1 MQTKLTL
8 ILLLSLYQLSKSESD
23 YCAEKF
29 DSHVGYYCRNLYI
42 NSTHN
47 CAYSNGKCDYNYIS
61 CTSYQGTDEST
72 CKNIIL
78 SNNYKKCILDETNEN
93 KCTEVSKDCD
103 DYASGL
109 TCSSLNAGT
118 GKRCVSN
125 NDNDHKCEAHYDLCA
140 DFRDGVDKIKC
151 EANIPSDSSKK
162 CEWDSTNNIC
172 KDVDKKCT
180 DYTSLTP
187 HGGCSSLK
195 TSDDTK
201 KICISSSSGIGCT
214 EQYMTCKLYNENESS
229 KSKTACE
236 TIQIYSGGSFDDS
249 KKCSFSGT
257 TCSTKDKSCED
268 ISSIDGC
275 YNFVPK
281 DKDKICIYSDG
292 ECKEQYK
299 TCELYNTK
307 ATSKNQADC
316 LSLKIYSDTDEYFD
330 DSKICSYA
338 GTTCSSRDKTC
349 EDLEEKECE
358 VFKPKDS
365 NKICILSGSNCKSQY
380 KTCELYN
387 ENASSKNENDCLS
400 LKIYSDTDGDFDNSK
415 ICTYSG
421 TTCSSR
427 DKTCEDL
434 EEDECEDFK
443 PKDSDMICILSG
455 GKCKS
460 QYKTCELY
468 NNKVSSKNEADCLS
482 LKIYSDL
489 ENYFDD
495 SQICTYSS
503 GTCSSRDKLC
513 SDIKDESNCEN
524 FKPKDTDLIC
534 IFDGGKCKSQY
545 KTCELYNLKAET
557 KSESECTALHI
568 YINGK
573 FDTSSE
579 CVYDS
584 VSQECSTS
592 KKPCSSFTSSS
603 CSSHIPND
611 SNKKCAFINNEC
623 VEQYKTCELY
633 DTNAANKN
641 SQDCQNISPYHT
653 DYDSLDNESE
663 CVFTDSHCTRK
674 SKDCSEI
681 SGSTTCIYHTLDD
694 SNKRCIYDN
703 GQCKEV
709 YKSCSEYNSASN
721 KNEAGCKGITVYNYY
736 GGINYNKKCIYE
748 DKTCQEKTLS
758 ECSDYE
764 SGMNE
769 YYCRNI
775 PSKSY
780 KKCVF
785 ENNKCL
791 EEFTDC
797 PGNSEGISEEKCR
810 SIEPSDGYH
819 KCTMDGN
826 KKCVSTLKSCTE
838 YKGTSYDICEYELT
852 HGENK
857 KCFYENGKCIERY
870 IYCSSY
876 TGNNKDECEA
886 IIPYKEGTT
895 TTSLSS
901 THKCAMETTGCTLKD
916 KGCEEASGSNQCSQ
930 INSNLKSKNILD
942 SNKKCKYANNQCL
955 EQYTDCDAYSK
966 SGAAVEKDICE
977 AIILENDASAKCE
990 FVSGTS
996 ANTCVKKNKV
1006 CSDIKVDDYKDYCP
1020 SITLSLGK
1028 KCSYS
1033 NSACKESNM
1042 SCKELE
1048 NNSGVNED
1056 ICSAATTS
1064 DSNKK
1069 KCVLKSDNSGCQE
1082 TDKPSSTGNFGP
1094 EIKFS
1099 LLVMIISLLL

>member
-29 DSHVGYYCRNLYI
+29 DSHVGYYCKNLYI

-61 CTSYQGTDEST
+61 CTSYQGTDESI

-103 DYASGL
+103 DYESGL

-125 NDNDHKCEAHYDLCA
+125 NDNDHKCEAHYNLCA
-140 DFRDGVDKIKC
+140 NFRDGVDKIKC

-187 HGGCSSLK
+187 YGGCSSLK

-214 EQYMTCKLYNENESS
+214 EQYMTCELYNENESS

-249 KKCSFSGT
+249 KKCSFSGN

-281 DKDKICIYSDG
+281 DKDKICIYSNR

-316 LSLKIYSDTDEYFD
+316 LSLKIYSDTDGDFD

-349 EDLEEKECE
+349 EDLEEE
-358 VFKPKDS
+358 
-365 NKICILSGSNCKSQY
+365 
-380 KTCELYN
+380 
-387 ENASSKNENDCLS
+387 
-400 LKIYSDTDGDFDNSK
+400 
-415 ICTYSG
+415 
-421 TTCSSR
+421 
-427 DKTCEDL
+427 
-434 EEDECEDFK
+434 ECEDFK
-443 PKDSDMICILSG
+443 PKDRDMICILSG

-482 LKIYSDL
+482 LKIYSDY

-534 IFDGGKCKSQY
+534 IFDGGQCKSQY
-545 KTCELYNLKAET
+545 KTCELYNEKAET

-584 VSQECSTS
+584 DSQICSTS

-633 DTNAANKN
+633 DTYAANKN
-641 SQDCQNISPYHT
+641 SQDCQNISPYRT
-653 DYDSLDNESE
+653 GYDSLDNESR

-694 SNKRCIYDN
+694 NNKRCIYDN

-709 YKSCSEYNSASN
+709 YKSCSAYNFASN
-721 KNEAGCKGITVYNYY
+721 KNEAGCKGITVYNYN
-736 GGINYNKKCIYE
+736 GGINYNIKCIYE
-748 DKTCQEKTLS
+748 EETCQEKTLS

-791 EEFTDC
+791 EEFTNC
-797 PGNSEGISEEKCR
+797 PGNSEDISEEKCR

-819 KCTMDGN
+819 KCTMDEN
-826 KKCVSTLKSCTE
+826 NKCVSTLKSCTE
-838 YKGTSYDICEYELT
+838 YKGTYYYYCENYLT

-857 KCFYENGKCIERY
+857 KCFYENEKCIERY

-901 THKCAMETTGCTLKD
+901 THKCVMETTGCTLKD
-916 KGCEEASGSNQCSQ
+916 KGCEEASDSNQCSQ
-930 INSNLKSKNILD
+930 INSNLRSKNILD
-942 SNKKCKYANNQCL
+942 SNKKCKYDNNQCF
-955 EQYTDCDAYSK
+955 EQYIDCDAYSK
-966 SGAAVEKDICE
+966 SRATVEKDICE

>member
-29 DSHVGYYCRNLYI
+29 DSHVGYYCKNLYI

-61 CTSYQGTDEST
+61 CTSYQGTDESI

-109 TCSSLNAGT
+109 TCSLLNAGT

-187 HGGCSSLK
+187 YRGCSTLK

-201 KICISSSSGIGCT
+201 RICISSSSGIGCI
-214 EQYMTCKLYNENESS
+214 EQYMTCELYNENESS

-249 KKCSFSGT
+249 KKCSFSSN

-275 YNFVPK
+275 YDFVPK

-316 LSLKIYSDTDEYFD
+316 LSLKIY
-330 DSKICSYA
+330 
-338 GTTCSSRDKTC
+338 
-349 EDLEEKECE
+349 
-358 VFKPKDS
+358 
-365 NKICILSGSNCKSQY
+365 
-380 KTCELYN
+380 
-387 ENASSKNENDCLS
+387 
-400 LKIYSDTDGDFDNSK
+400 TDGDFDNSK

-434 EEDECEDFK
+434 EEEECEDFK
-443 PKDSDMICILSG
+443 PKDRDMICILSG

-468 NNKVSSKNEADCLS
+468 NNKVSSKNQADCLS
-482 LKIYSDL
+482 LKIYSDY

-534 IFDGGKCKSQY
+534 IFDGGQCKSQY
-545 KTCELYNLKAET
+545 KTCELYNEKAET

-568 YINGK
+568 YVNGK

-584 VSQECSTS
+584 DSQICSTS

-611 SNKKCAFINNEC
+611 SNKKCAFINNAC

-633 DTNAANKN
+633 DTYAANKN
-641 SQDCQNISPYHT
+641 SQDCQNISPYRT
-653 DYDSLDNESE
+653 GYDSLDNESR

-694 SNKRCIYDN
+694 NNKRCIYDN

-709 YKSCSEYNSASN
+709 YKSCSAYNSASN
-721 KNEAGCKGITVYNYY
+721 KNEAGCKGITVYNYN
-736 GGINYNKKCIYE
+736 GGINYNIKCIYE
-748 DKTCQEKTLS
+748 EETCQEKTLS

-791 EEFTDC
+791 EEFTNC
-797 PGNSEGISEEKCR
+797 PGNYEDISEEKCR
-810 SIEPSDGYH
+810 SIELSDGYH
-819 KCTMDGN
+819 KCTMDEN
-826 KKCVSTLKSCTE
+826 NKCVSTLKSCTE
-838 YKGTSYDICEYELT
+838 YKGTYYYYCENYLT

-857 KCFYENGKCIERY
+857 KCFYENEKCIERY

-886 IIPYKEGTT
+886 IIPYKEGST

-901 THKCAMETTGCTLKD
+901 TYKCVMETTGCTLKE
-916 KGCEEASGSNQCSQ
+916 KGCEDASDSYQCSE
-930 INSNLKSKNILD
+930 INRNLKNINILD

-966 SGAAVEKDICE
+966 SGATVEKDICE

>member
-23 YCAEKF
+23 YCAQQF

-61 CTSYQGTDEST
+61 CTSYQGTDESI

-180 DYTSLTP
+180 DYTFLTP

-275 YNFVPK
+275 YDFVPK

-316 LSLKIYSDTDEYFD
+316 LSLKIYSDIDGDFD
-330 DSKICSYA
+330 DSKICSYSSN
-338 GTTCSSRDKTC
+338 TCSSRDKTC

-387 ENASSKNENDCLS
+387 EKASSKNENDCLS

-434 EEDECEDFK
+434 EEEECEDFK

-482 LKIYSDL
+482 LKIYSDSQ
-489 ENYFDD
+489 NYFDD

-633 DTNAANKN
+633 DKNAANKN
-641 SQDCQNISPYHT
+641 SQDCQNISPYLT

-681 SGSTTCIYHTLDD
+681 SGSTICIYHTLDD

-709 YKSCSEYNSASN
+709 YKSCSSYNSASN
-721 KNEAGCKGITVYNYY
+721 KNEAGCKGITLYDSY
-736 GGINYNKKCIYE
+736 GDINYNIKCIYE
-748 DKTCQEKTLS
+748 GETCQEKILS

-791 EEFTDC
+791 EEFTNC
-797 PGNSEGISEEKCR
+797 PGNYEDISEEKCR

-819 KCTMDGN
+819 KCKMDESN
-826 KKCVSTLKSCTE
+826 KCVSALKSCTE
-838 YKGTSYDICEYELT
+838 YKGTSYYICKYELT

-857 KCFYENGKCIERY
+857 KCFYENEKCIERY

-895 TTSLSS
+895 PTSLSS
-901 THKCAMETTGCTLKD
+901 THKCVMETTGCTLKD
-916 KGCEEASGSNQCSQ
+916 KGCEEASDSNQCSQ
-930 INSNLKSKNILD
+930 INSNLRSKNILD
-942 SNKKCKYANNQCL
+942 SNKKCKYDNNQCF
-955 EQYTDCDAYSK
+955 EQYIDCDAYSK
-966 SGAAVEKDICE
+966 SRATVEKDICE

-1082 TDKPSSTGNFGP
+1082 TDKPSSKGNFGP

>member
-29 DSHVGYYCRNLYI
+29 DSHVGYYCKNLYI

-61 CTSYQGTDEST
+61 CTSYQGTDESI

-103 DYASGL
+103 DYESGL

-125 NDNDHKCEAHYDLCA
+125 NDNDHKCEAHYNLCA
-140 DFRDGVDKIKC
+140 NFRDGVDEIKC
-151 EANIPSDSSKK
+151 EANIPSDFSKK
-162 CEWDSTNNIC
+162 CEWDSTNKIC

-187 HGGCSSLK
+187 NGGCSTLK

-201 KICISSSSGIGCT
+201 RICISSSSGIGCI
-214 EQYMTCKLYNENESS
+214 EQYMTCELYNENESS

-249 KKCSFSGT
+249 KKCSFSSN

-281 DKDKICIYSDG
+281 DKDKICIYSDR

-316 LSLKIYSDTDEYFD
+316 LSLKIYSDTDGDFD

-349 EDLEEKECE
+349 EDLEEE
-358 VFKPKDS
+358 
-365 NKICILSGSNCKSQY
+365 
-380 KTCELYN
+380 
-387 ENASSKNENDCLS
+387 
-400 LKIYSDTDGDFDNSK
+400 
-415 ICTYSG
+415 
-421 TTCSSR
+421 
-427 DKTCEDL
+427 
-434 EEDECEDFK
+434 ECEDFK
-443 PKDSDMICILSG
+443 PKDRDMICILSG

-482 LKIYSDL
+482 LKIYSDY

-534 IFDGGKCKSQY
+534 IFDGGQCKSQY
-545 KTCELYNLKAET
+545 KTCELYNEKAET

-584 VSQECSTS
+584 DSQICSTS

-611 SNKKCAFINNEC
+611 SNKKCAFINNAC

-653 DYDSLDNESE
+653 DYDSLDNESG

-694 SNKRCIYDN
+694 NNKRCIYDN

-709 YKSCSEYNSASN
+709 YKSCSAYNSASN

-736 GGINYNKKCIYE
+736 GGIDYNKKCIYE
-748 DKTCQEKTLS
+748 EETCQEKTLS

-791 EEFTDC
+791 EEFTNC
-797 PGNSEGISEEKCR
+797 PGNYEDISEEKCR

-819 KCTMDGN
+819 KCTMDEN
-826 KKCVSTLKSCTE
+826 NKCVSTLKSCTE
-838 YKGTSYDICEYELT
+838 YTGTYYYYCENYLT

-857 KCFYENGKCIERY
+857 KCFYENEKCIERY

-886 IIPYKEGTT
+886 IIPYKEGST

-901 THKCAMETTGCTLKD
+901 TYKCVMETTGCTLKE
-916 KGCEEASGSNQCSQ
+916 KGCEDASGSNQCSQ

-942 SNKKCKYANNQCL
+942 SNKKCKYDNNQCF
-955 EQYTDCDAYSK
+955 EQYIDCDAYSK
-966 SGAAVEKDICE
+966 SGATVEKDICE

>member
-23 YCAEKF
+23 YCAQQF
-29 DSHVGYYCRNLYI
+29 DSHVSSYCRNLYI

-61 CTSYQGTDEST
+61 CTSYQGTDESI

-78 SNNYKKCILDETNEN
+78 SNNYKKCILEETNEN

-125 NDNDHKCEAHYDLCA
+125 NDNDHKCEAHYNLCA
-140 DFRDGVDKIKC
+140 NFRDGVDKIKC

-214 EQYMTCKLYNENESS
+214 EQYMTCELYNENESS

-249 KKCSFSGT
+249 KKCSFSGN
-257 TCSTKDKSCED
+257 TCSTKDKSCKD
-268 ISSIDGC
+268 ILSIDGC
-275 YNFVPK
+275 YHFVLR
-281 DKDKICIYSDG
+281 DKDKICIYSDR

-316 LSLKIYSDTDEYFD
+316 LSLKIY
-330 DSKICSYA
+330 
-338 GTTCSSRDKTC
+338 
-349 EDLEEKECE
+349 
-358 VFKPKDS
+358 
-365 NKICILSGSNCKSQY
+365 
-380 KTCELYN
+380 
-387 ENASSKNENDCLS
+387 
-400 LKIYSDTDGDFDNSK
+400 TDGDFDNSK

-482 LKIYSDL
+482 LKIYSDY

-534 IFDGGKCKSQY
+534 IFDGGQCKSQY
-545 KTCELYNLKAET
+545 KTCELYNQKAET

-568 YINGK
+568 YINGI

-584 VSQECSTS
+584 VSQICSTS

-653 DYDSLDNESE
+653 DSDSLDNESR

-694 SNKRCIYDN
+694 GNKRCIYDN

-709 YKSCSEYNSASN
+709 YKSCSAYNSASN
-721 KNEAGCKGITVYNYY
+721 KNEAGCKGITVYDSY
-736 GGINYNKKCIYE
+736 GDINYNIKCIYE

-797 PGNSEGISEEKCR
+797 PGNSEDISEEKCR

-819 KCTMDGN
+819 KCTMDEN
-826 KKCVSTLKSCTE
+826 NKCVSTLKSCTE
-838 YKGTSYDICEYELT
+838 YKGTSNYICEYELT

-886 IIPYKEGTT
+886 IIPYKEGST

-901 THKCAMETTGCTLKD
+901 TYKCVMETTGCTLKE
-916 KGCEEASGSNQCSQ
+916 KGCDEASDLYQCSD
-930 INSNLKSKNILD
+930 INRNLKNINILD

-966 SGAAVEKDICE
+966 SGATVEKDICE

-1048 NNSGVNED
+1048 NNSRVNED

-1082 TDKPSSTGNFGP
+1082 TDKPSSKGNFGP

>member
-23 YCAEKF
+23 SCAEKF

-61 CTSYQGTDEST
+61 CTSYQGTDESI

-103 DYASGL
+103 DYESGL

-125 NDNDHKCEAHYDLCA
+125 NDNDHKCEAHYNLCA
-140 DFRDGVDKIKC
+140 NFRDGVDKIKC

-187 HGGCSSLK
+187 YRGCSTLK

-201 KICISSSSGIGCT
+201 RICISSSSGIGCI
-214 EQYMTCKLYNENESS
+214 EQYMTCELYNENESS

-249 KKCSFSGT
+249 KKCSFSSN

-281 DKDKICIYSDG
+281 DKDKICIYSDR

-316 LSLKIYSDTDEYFD
+316 LSLKIYSDTDGDFD

-349 EDLEEKECE
+349 EDLEEE
-358 VFKPKDS
+358 
-365 NKICILSGSNCKSQY
+365 
-380 KTCELYN
+380 
-387 ENASSKNENDCLS
+387 
-400 LKIYSDTDGDFDNSK
+400 
-415 ICTYSG
+415 
-421 TTCSSR
+421 
-427 DKTCEDL
+427 
-434 EEDECEDFK
+434 ECEDFK
-443 PKDSDMICILSG
+443 PKDRDMICILSG

-468 NNKVSSKNEADCLS
+468 NNKVSSKNENDCLS
-482 LKIYSDL
+482 LKIYSDTDGD
-489 ENYFDD
+489 FDD

-534 IFDGGKCKSQY
+534 IFDGGQCKSQY
-545 KTCELYNLKAET
+545 KTCELYNEKAET

-584 VSQECSTS
+584 VNQICSTS

-611 SNKKCAFINNEC
+611 SNKKCAFINNAC

-633 DTNAANKN
+633 DTYAANKN
-641 SQDCQNISPYHT
+641 SQDCQNISPYRT
-653 DYDSLDNESE
+653 GYDSLDNESR

-694 SNKRCIYDN
+694 NNKRCIYDN

-709 YKSCSEYNSASN
+709 YKSCSAYNFASN
-721 KNEAGCKGITVYNYY
+721 KNEAGCKGITVYNYN
-736 GGINYNKKCIYE
+736 GGINYNIKCIYE
-748 DKTCQEKTLS
+748 EETCQEKTLS

-797 PGNSEGISEEKCR
+797 PGNSEDISEEKCR

-819 KCTMDGN
+819 KCTMDEN
-826 KKCVSTLKSCTE
+826 NKCVSTLKSCTE
-838 YKGTSYDICEYELT
+838 YKGTYYYYCENYLT

-857 KCFYENGKCIERY
+857 KCFYENEKCIERY

-886 IIPYKEGTT
+886 IIPYKEGST

-901 THKCAMETTGCTLKD
+901 TYKCVMETTGCTLKE
-916 KGCEEASGSNQCSQ
+916 KGCEDASGSNQCSQ

-942 SNKKCKYANNQCL
+942 SNKKCKYDNNQCF
-955 EQYTDCDAYSK
+955 EQYIDCDAYSK
-966 SGAAVEKDICE
+966 SGATVEKDICE

-1082 TDKPSSTGNFGP
+1082 TDKPSSKGNFGP

>member
-23 YCAEKF
+23 SCAEKF

-61 CTSYQGTDEST
+61 CTSYQGTDESI

-103 DYASGL
+103 DYESGL

-125 NDNDHKCEAHYDLCA
+125 NDNDHKCEAHYNLCA
-140 DFRDGVDKIKC
+140 NFRDGVDKIKC

-187 HGGCSSLK
+187 YRGCSTLK

-201 KICISSSSGIGCT
+201 RICISSSSGIGCI
-214 EQYMTCKLYNENESS
+214 EQYMTCELYNENESS

-249 KKCSFSGT
+249 KKCSFSSN

-281 DKDKICIYSDG
+281 DKDKICIYSDR

-316 LSLKIYSDTDEYFD
+316 LSLKIYSDTDGDFD

-349 EDLEEKECE
+349 EDLEEE
-358 VFKPKDS
+358 
-365 NKICILSGSNCKSQY
+365 
-380 KTCELYN
+380 
-387 ENASSKNENDCLS
+387 
-400 LKIYSDTDGDFDNSK
+400 
-415 ICTYSG
+415 
-421 TTCSSR
+421 
-427 DKTCEDL
+427 
-434 EEDECEDFK
+434 ECEDFK
-443 PKDSDMICILSG
+443 PKDRDMICILSG

-482 LKIYSDL
+482 LKIYSDY

-534 IFDGGKCKSQY
+534 IFDGGQCKSQY
-545 KTCELYNLKAET
+545 KTCELYNEKAET

-568 YINGK
+568 YVNGK

-584 VSQECSTS
+584 DSQICSTS

-611 SNKKCAFINNEC
+611 SNKKCAFINNAC

-633 DTNAANKN
+633 DTYAANKN
-641 SQDCQNISPYHT
+641 SQDCQNISPYRT
-653 DYDSLDNESE
+653 GYDSLDNESR

-694 SNKRCIYDN
+694 NNKRCIYDN

-709 YKSCSEYNSASN
+709 YKSCSAYNFASN
-721 KNEAGCKGITVYNYY
+721 KNEAGCKGITLYDSY
-736 GGINYNKKCIYE
+736 GDINYNIKCIYE
-748 DKTCQEKTLS
+748 GETCQEKTLS

-791 EEFTDC
+791 EEFTNC
-797 PGNSEGISEEKCR
+797 PGNYEDISEEKCR
-810 SIEPSDGYH
+810 SIELSDGYH
-819 KCTMDGN
+819 KCTMDEN
-826 KKCVSTLKSCTE
+826 NKCVSTLKSCTE
-838 YKGTSYDICEYELT
+838 YKGTYYYYCENYLT

-857 KCFYENGKCIERY
+857 KCFYENEKCIERY

-886 IIPYKEGTT
+886 IIPYEEGST

-916 KGCEEASGSNQCSQ
+916 KGCEEASGSYQCSQ

-942 SNKKCKYANNQCL
+942 SNKKCKYDNNQCF
-955 EQYTDCDAYSK
+955 EQYIDCDAYSK
-966 SGAAVEKDICE
+966 SGATVEKDICE
-977 AIILENDASAKCE
+977 AIILENDANAKCE

>member
-23 YCAEKF
+23 YCTEQF
-29 DSHVGYYCRNLYI
+29 DSHVGYICGNLNI

-125 NDNDHKCEAHYDLCA
+125 NDNDHKCEAHYNLCA
-140 DFRDGVDKIKC
+140 NFRDGVDKIKC
-151 EANIPSDSSKK
+151 EANIPYDFSKK

-187 HGGCSSLK
+187 NGGCSTLK

-201 KICISSSSGIGCT
+201 RICIASSSGIGCI
-214 EQYMTCKLYNENESS
+214 EQYMTCELYNENESS

-275 YNFVPK
+275 YDFVPK

-316 LSLKIYSDTDEYFD
+316 LSLKIYSDTQ
-330 DSKICSYA
+330 
-338 GTTCSSRDKTC
+338 
-349 EDLEEKECE
+349 
-358 VFKPKDS
+358 
-365 NKICILSGSNCKSQY
+365 KS
-380 KTCELYN
+380 
-387 ENASSKNENDCLS
+387 
-400 LKIYSDTDGDFDNSK
+400 FDNSK

-434 EEDECEDFK
+434 EEEECEDFK
-443 PKDSDMICILSG
+443 PKDRDMICILSG

-584 VSQECSTS
+584 VNQICSTS

-611 SNKKCAFINNEC
+611 SNKKCAFINNVC

-653 DYDSLDNESE
+653 DSDSLDNESE

-681 SGSTTCIYHTLDD
+681 SGSYTCFSHTLDD
-694 SNKRCIYDN
+694 RNKRCIYDN

-709 YKSCSEYNSASN
+709 YKSCSAYNSASN
-721 KNEAGCKGITVYNYY
+721 KNEAGCKGITVYYSY

-748 DKTCQEKTLS
+748 EETCQEKTLS

-797 PGNSEGISEEKCR
+797 PGNSEDISEEKCR

-819 KCTMDGN
+819 KCAMDEN
-826 KKCVSTLKSCTE
+826 NKCVSTLKSCTE
-838 YKGTSYDICEYELT
+838 YKGTSYYICKYELT

-857 KCFYENGKCIERY
+857 KCFYENEKCIERY

-886 IIPYKEGTT
+886 IIPYKEGST

-901 THKCAMETTGCTLKD
+901 TYKCVMETTGCTLKE
-916 KGCEEASGSNQCSQ
+916 KGCDEASDSYQCSE
-930 INSNLKSKNILD
+930 INRNLKNINILD

-966 SGAAVEKDICE
+966 SGATVEKDICE

-1082 TDKPSSTGNFGP
+1082 TDKPSSKGNFGP

-1099 LLVMIISLLL
+1099 LLVVIISLLL

>member
-23 YCAEKF
+23 YCAQQF

-61 CTSYQGTDEST
+61 CTSYQGTDESI

-78 SNNYKKCILDETNEN
+78 SNNYKKCIIDETNEN

-187 HGGCSSLK
+187 YSVCRSLK

-214 EQYMTCKLYNENESS
+214 EQYMTCELYNENESS

-249 KKCSFSGT
+249 KKCSFSGD

-275 YNFVPK
+275 YYFVPK

-316 LSLKIYSDTDEYFD
+316 LSLKIYSDTQ
-330 DSKICSYA
+330 
-338 GTTCSSRDKTC
+338 
-349 EDLEEKECE
+349 
-358 VFKPKDS
+358 
-365 NKICILSGSNCKSQY
+365 KS
-380 KTCELYN
+380 
-387 ENASSKNENDCLS
+387 
-400 LKIYSDTDGDFDNSK
+400 FDNSK

-513 SDIKDESNCEN
+513 SDITDESNCEN

-534 IFDGGKCKSQY
+534 IFDGGQCKSQY
-545 KTCELYNLKAET
+545 KTCELYNQKAET

-584 VSQECSTS
+584 VNQICSTS

-641 SQDCQNISPYHT
+641 SEDCQNISPYYT
-653 DYDSLDNESE
+653 DYDSLDNESR

-681 SGSTTCIYHTLDD
+681 SGSTTCISHTLDD

-709 YKSCSEYNSASN
+709 YKSCSAYNSASN
-721 KNEAGCKGITVYNYY
+721 KNEAGCKGITVYYSY

-748 DKTCQEKTLS
+748 EETCQEKTLS

-797 PGNSEGISEEKCR
+797 PGNSEDISEEKCR

-819 KCTMDGN
+819 KCKMDESN
-826 KKCVSTLKSCTE
+826 KCVSALKSCTE
-838 YKGTSYDICEYELT
+838 YNGTSYYICEYDLT

-901 THKCAMETTGCTLKD
+901 THKCVMETTGCTLKE
-916 KGCEEASGSNQCSQ
+916 KGCEDASGSYQCRQ

-942 SNKKCKYANNQCL
+942 SNKKCKYDNNQCF
-955 EQYTDCDAYSK
+955 EQYIDCDAYSK
-966 SGAAVEKDICE
+966 SGATVEKDICE

-996 ANTCVKKNKV
+996 ANTCVKRNKV

-1020 SITLSLGK
+1020 SIPLSLGK

-1082 TDKPSSTGNFGP
+1082 TDKPSSKGNFGP

-1099 LLVMIISLLL
+1099 LLVVIISLLL

>member
-29 DSHVGYYCRNLYI
+29 DSHVGYYCKNLYI

-61 CTSYQGTDEST
+61 CTSYQGTDESI

-103 DYASGL
+103 DYESGL

-125 NDNDHKCEAHYDLCA
+125 NDNDHKCEAHYNLCA
-140 DFRDGVDKIKC
+140 NFRDGVDKIKC

-187 HGGCSSLK
+187 YRGCSTLK

-201 KICISSSSGIGCT
+201 RICISSSSGIGCI
-214 EQYMTCKLYNENESS
+214 EQYMTCELYNENESS

-249 KKCSFSGT
+249 KKCSFSSN

-281 DKDKICIYSDG
+281 DKDKICIYSDR

-316 LSLKIYSDTDEYFD
+316 LSLKIYSDTDGDFD

-349 EDLEEKECE
+349 EDLEEE
-358 VFKPKDS
+358 
-365 NKICILSGSNCKSQY
+365 
-380 KTCELYN
+380 
-387 ENASSKNENDCLS
+387 
-400 LKIYSDTDGDFDNSK
+400 
-415 ICTYSG
+415 
-421 TTCSSR
+421 
-427 DKTCEDL
+427 
-434 EEDECEDFK
+434 ECEDFK
-443 PKDSDMICILSG
+443 PKDRDMICILSG

-482 LKIYSDL
+482 LKIYSDY

-534 IFDGGKCKSQY
+534 IFDGGQCKSQY
-545 KTCELYNLKAET
+545 KTCELYNEKAET

-568 YINGK
+568 YIKGK

-584 VSQECSTS
+584 VNQICSTS

-653 DYDSLDNESE
+653 DSDSLDNESE

-694 SNKRCIYDN
+694 NNKRCIYDN

-709 YKSCSEYNSASN
+709 YKSCSAYNSASN
-721 KNEAGCKGITVYNYY
+721 KNEAGCKGITVYDSY
-736 GGINYNKKCIYE
+736 GDINYNKKCIYE
-748 DKTCQEKTLS
+748 DKTCKEKTLS

-791 EEFTDC
+791 EEFTNC
-797 PGNSEGISEEKCR
+797 PGNSEDISEEKCR

-819 KCTMDGN
+819 KCTMDEN
-826 KKCVSTLKSCTE
+826 NKCVSTLKSCTE
-838 YKGTSYDICEYELT
+838 YKGTYYYYCENYLT

-857 KCFYENGKCIERY
+857 KCFYENEKCIERY

-886 IIPYKEGTT
+886 IIPYKEGST

-901 THKCAMETTGCTLKD
+901 TYKCVMETTGCTLKE
-916 KGCEEASGSNQCSQ
+916 KGCDEASDSYQCSE
-930 INSNLKSKNILD
+930 INRNLKNINILD

-966 SGAAVEKDICE
+966 SGATVEKDICE
-977 AIILENDASAKCE
+977 AIILENDANAKCE

>member
-29 DSHVGYYCRNLYI
+29 DSHVGYYCKNLYI

-61 CTSYQGTDEST
+61 CTSYQGTDESI

-103 DYASGL
+103 DYESGL

-125 NDNDHKCEAHYDLCA
+125 NDNDHKCEAHYNLCA
-140 DFRDGVDKIKC
+140 NFRDGVDKIKC

-187 HGGCSSLK
+187 YRGCSTLK

-201 KICISSSSGIGCT
+201 RICISSSSGIGCI
-214 EQYMTCKLYNENESS
+214 EQYMTCELYNENESS

-249 KKCSFSGT
+249 KKCSFSSN

-275 YNFVPK
+275 YDFVPK
-281 DKDKICIYSDG
+281 DKDKICIYSGG

-316 LSLKIYSDTDEYFD
+316 LSLKIYSDTDGDFD

-349 EDLEEKECE
+349 EDLEEE
-358 VFKPKDS
+358 
-365 NKICILSGSNCKSQY
+365 
-380 KTCELYN
+380 
-387 ENASSKNENDCLS
+387 
-400 LKIYSDTDGDFDNSK
+400 
-415 ICTYSG
+415 
-421 TTCSSR
+421 
-427 DKTCEDL
+427 
-434 EEDECEDFK
+434 ECEDFK
-443 PKDSDMICILSG
+443 PKDRDMICILSG

-482 LKIYSDL
+482 LKIYSDY

-534 IFDGGKCKSQY
+534 IFDGGQCKSQY
-545 KTCELYNLKAET
+545 KTCELYNEKAET

-568 YINGK
+568 YIKGK

-584 VSQECSTS
+584 VNQICSTS

-633 DTNAANKN
+633 DTYAANKN
-641 SQDCQNISPYHT
+641 SQDCQNISPYRT
-653 DYDSLDNESE
+653 GYDSLDNESR

-694 SNKRCIYDN
+694 NNKRCIYDN

-709 YKSCSEYNSASN
+709 YKSCSAYNSASN

-736 GGINYNKKCIYE
+736 GGIDYNKKCIYKE
-748 DKTCQEKTLS
+748 ETCQEKTLS

-797 PGNSEGISEEKCR
+797 PGNSEDISEEKCR

-819 KCTMDGN
+819 KCTMDEN
-826 KKCVSTLKSCTE
+826 NKCVSTLKSCTE
-838 YKGTSYDICEYELT
+838 YKGTYYYYCENYLT

-857 KCFYENGKCIERY
+857 KCFYENEKCIERY

-886 IIPYKEGTT
+886 IIPYKEGST

-901 THKCAMETTGCTLKD
+901 TYKCVMETTGCTLKE
-916 KGCEEASGSNQCSQ
+916 KGCEDASDSYQCSE
-930 INSNLKSKNILD
+930 INRNLKNINILD

-966 SGAAVEKDICE
+966 SGATVEKDICE

-1048 NNSGVNED
+1048 NNSRVNED

>member
-29 DSHVGYYCRNLYI
+29 DSHVGYYCKNLYI

-61 CTSYQGTDEST
+61 CTSYQGTDESI

-103 DYASGL
+103 DYESGL

-125 NDNDHKCEAHYDLCA
+125 NDNDHKCEAHYNLCA
-140 DFRDGVDKIKC
+140 NFRDGVDKIKC

-180 DYTSLTP
+180 DYTSLTSYSV
-187 HGGCSSLK
+187 CRSLK

-214 EQYMTCKLYNENESS
+214 EQYMTCELYNENESS

-249 KKCSFSGT
+249 KKCSFSSN

-275 YNFVPK
+275 YDFVPK
-281 DKDKICIYSDG
+281 DKDKICIYSGG

-316 LSLKIYSDTDEYFD
+316 LSLKIYSDTDGDFD

-349 EDLEEKECE
+349 EDLEEE
-358 VFKPKDS
+358 
-365 NKICILSGSNCKSQY
+365 
-380 KTCELYN
+380 
-387 ENASSKNENDCLS
+387 
-400 LKIYSDTDGDFDNSK
+400 
-415 ICTYSG
+415 
-421 TTCSSR
+421 
-427 DKTCEDL
+427 
-434 EEDECEDFK
+434 ECEDFK
-443 PKDSDMICILSG
+443 PKDRDMICILSG

-482 LKIYSDL
+482 LKIYSDY

-534 IFDGGKCKSQY
+534 IFDGGQCKSQY
-545 KTCELYNLKAET
+545 KTCELYNEKAET

-568 YINGK
+568 YIKGK

-584 VSQECSTS
+584 VNQICSTS

-633 DTNAANKN
+633 DTYAANKN
-641 SQDCQNISPYHT
+641 SQDCQNISPYRT
-653 DYDSLDNESE
+653 GYDSLDNESR

-694 SNKRCIYDN
+694 NNKRCIYDN

-709 YKSCSEYNSASN
+709 YKSCSAYNSASN
-721 KNEAGCKGITVYNYY
+721 KNEAGCKGITVYDSY
-736 GGINYNKKCIYE
+736 GDINYNKKCIYE
-748 DKTCQEKTLS
+748 DKTCKEKTLS

-797 PGNSEGISEEKCR
+797 PGNSEDISEEKCR

-819 KCTMDGN
+819 KCTMDEN
-826 KKCVSTLKSCTE
+826 NKCVSTLKSCTE
-838 YKGTSYDICEYELT
+838 YKGTYYYYCENYLT

-857 KCFYENGKCIERY
+857 KCFYENEKCIERY

-886 IIPYKEGTT
+886 IIPYKEGST

-901 THKCAMETTGCTLKD
+901 TYKCVMETTGCTLKE
-916 KGCEEASGSNQCSQ
+916 KGCEDASDSYQCSE
-930 INSNLKSKNILD
+930 INRNLKNINILD

-966 SGAAVEKDICE
+966 SGATVEKDICE

-1048 NNSGVNED
+1048 NNSRVNED

>member
-29 DSHVGYYCRNLYI
+29 DSHVGYYCKNLYI

-61 CTSYQGTDEST
+61 CTSYQGTDESI

-103 DYASGL
+103 DYESGL

-125 NDNDHKCEAHYDLCA
+125 NDNDHKCEAHYNLCA
-140 DFRDGVDKIKC
+140 NFRDGVDKIKC

-187 HGGCSSLK
+187 YRGCSTLK

-201 KICISSSSGIGCT
+201 RICISSSSGIGCI
-214 EQYMTCKLYNENESS
+214 EQYMTCELYNENESS

-249 KKCSFSGT
+249 KKCSFSSN

-275 YNFVPK
+275 YDFVPK
-281 DKDKICIYSDG
+281 DKDKICIYSGG

-316 LSLKIYSDTDEYFD
+316 LSLKIYSDTDGDFD

-349 EDLEEKECE
+349 EDLEEE
-358 VFKPKDS
+358 
-365 NKICILSGSNCKSQY
+365 
-380 KTCELYN
+380 
-387 ENASSKNENDCLS
+387 
-400 LKIYSDTDGDFDNSK
+400 
-415 ICTYSG
+415 
-421 TTCSSR
+421 
-427 DKTCEDL
+427 
-434 EEDECEDFK
+434 ECEDFK
-443 PKDSDMICILSG
+443 PKDRDMICILSG

-534 IFDGGKCKSQY
+534 IFDGGQCKSQY
-545 KTCELYNLKAET
+545 KTCELYNQKAET

-568 YINGK
+568 YIKGK

-584 VSQECSTS
+584 VNQICSTS

-611 SNKKCAFINNEC
+611 SNKKCAFINNAC

-633 DTNAANKN
+633 DTYAANKN
-641 SQDCQNISPYHT
+641 SQDCQNISPYRT
-653 DYDSLDNESE
+653 GYDSLDNESR

-694 SNKRCIYDN
+694 NNKRCIYDN

-709 YKSCSEYNSASN
+709 YKSCSAYNSASN
-721 KNEAGCKGITVYNYY
+721 KNEAGCKGITVYDSY
-736 GGINYNKKCIYE
+736 GDINYNKKCIYE
-748 DKTCQEKTLS
+748 DKTCKEKTLS

-791 EEFTDC
+791 EEFTNC
-797 PGNSEGISEEKCR
+797 PGNSEDISEEKCR

-819 KCTMDGN
+819 KCTMDEN
-826 KKCVSTLKSCTE
+826 NKCVSTLKSCTE
-838 YKGTSYDICEYELT
+838 YKGTYYYYCENYLT

-857 KCFYENGKCIERY
+857 KCFYENEKCIERY

-886 IIPYKEGTT
+886 IIPYKEGST

-916 KGCEEASGSNQCSQ
+916 KGCEEASGSYQCSQ

-942 SNKKCKYANNQCL
+942 SNKKCKYDNNQCF
-955 EQYTDCDAYSK
+955 EQYIDCDAYSK
-966 SGAAVEKDICE
+966 SGATVEKDICE
-977 AIILENDASAKCE
+977 AIILENDANAKCE

-1048 NNSGVNED
+1048 NNSRVNED

>member
-23 YCAEKF
+23 YCAQQF
-29 DSHVGYYCRNLYI
+29 DSHVGSYCRNLYI

-61 CTSYQGTDEST
+61 CTSYQGTDESI

-103 DYASGL
+103 DYESGL
-109 TCSSLNAGT
+109 TCSSLYAGT
-118 GKRCVSN
+118 DKRCVSN
-125 NDNDHKCEAHYDLCA
+125 NDNDHKCEAHYNLCA
-140 DFRDGVDKIKC
+140 NFRDGVDKIKC

-187 HGGCSSLK
+187 YRGCSTLK

-201 KICISSSSGIGCT
+201 RICISSSSGIGCI
-214 EQYMTCKLYNENESS
+214 EQYMTCELYNENESS

-249 KKCSFSGT
+249 KKCSFSSN

-316 LSLKIYSDTDEYFD
+316 LSLKIYSDTDGDFD

-349 EDLEEKECE
+349 EDLEEE
-358 VFKPKDS
+358 
-365 NKICILSGSNCKSQY
+365 
-380 KTCELYN
+380 
-387 ENASSKNENDCLS
+387 
-400 LKIYSDTDGDFDNSK
+400 
-415 ICTYSG
+415 
-421 TTCSSR
+421 
-427 DKTCEDL
+427 
-434 EEDECEDFK
+434 ECEDFK
-443 PKDSDMICILSG
+443 PKDRDMICILSG

-468 NNKVSSKNEADCLS
+468 NNKVSSKNENDCLS
-482 LKIYSDL
+482 LKIYSDTDGD
-489 ENYFDD
+489 FDD

-534 IFDGGKCKSQY
+534 IFDGGQCKSQY
-545 KTCELYNLKAET
+545 KTCELYNEKAET

-584 VSQECSTS
+584 DSQICSTS

-633 DTNAANKN
+633 DTYAANKN
-641 SQDCQNISPYHT
+641 SQDCQNISPYRT
-653 DYDSLDNESE
+653 GYDSLDNESR

-694 SNKRCIYDN
+694 NNKRCIYDN

-709 YKSCSEYNSASN
+709 YKSCSAYNFASN
-721 KNEAGCKGITVYNYY
+721 KNEAGCKGITVYDYN
-736 GGINYNKKCIYE
+736 GGINYNIKCIYE
-748 DKTCQEKTLS
+748 EETCQEKTLS

-791 EEFTDC
+791 EEFTNC
-797 PGNSEGISEEKCR
+797 PGNSEDISEEKCR

-819 KCTMDGN
+819 KCTMDEN
-826 KKCVSTLKSCTE
+826 NKCVSTLKSCTE
-838 YKGTSYDICEYELT
+838 YKGTSYYICKYELT

-857 KCFYENGKCIERY
+857 KCFYENEKCIERY

-886 IIPYKEGTT
+886 IIPYKEGST

-901 THKCAMETTGCTLKD
+901 THKCVMETTGCTLKD
-916 KGCEEASGSNQCSQ
+916 KGCEEASGPYQCSQ

-942 SNKKCKYANNQCL
+942 SNKKCKYDNNQCF
-955 EQYTDCDAYSK
+955 EQYIDCDAYSK
-966 SGAAVEKDICE
+966 SGATVEKDICE

-1082 TDKPSSTGNFGP
+1082 TDKPSSKGNFGP

-1099 LLVMIISLLL
+1099 LLVVIISLLL